1 MVLEERTYTIKPG
14 QIPTLLAIYERE
26 GLSAQRRHLG
36 EPVGWFTSE
45 FGLLNQ
51 VVHMWRFESLD
62 DRCAKRRA
70 ALSGDPEWQ
79 AFVPKALELIEKQEN
94 RILLPTKFSPMR

>member
-14 QIPTLLAIYERE
+14 QIPTFLSIYERE

-62 DRCAKRRA
+62 DRAKRRA

-94 RILLPTKFSPMR
+94 RILLPTRFSPMR

>member
-26 GLSAQRRHLG
+26 GFSAQRRHLG

-62 DRCAKRRA
+62 DRAKRRA

-94 RILLPTKFSPMR
+94 RLLLPTKFSPMR